1 MSNASNNQ
9 GRAYEFVCL
18 NSLYVEISKIRPAK
32 ILENSSYQAAKN
44 AWGVLA
50 SGEQEL
56 YTLSAKSTIETI
68 FALEPNIVEQSSDIL
83 NLYIQNDRHGEEADV
98 RDIII
103 ERKDIIWEIGLSIK
117 HNHMAVKH
125 SRIAKTLDFGLRWYN
140 IPCSQTYWND
150 VGPIF
155 NFLESEKAKGSYFRD
170 LKSKEADVYI
180 PLLNAFIK
188 EITLRVKENRDVPR
202 RMVEYL
208 LSKYD
213 FYKVISIDSKRI
225 TTIQSFNMY
234 GTLNLPSRE
243 LQPTIKVPIINLP
256 TILLHI
262 GFKPGSKT
270 TIVMC
275 FDNGWQF
282 SFRIHNAKD
291 IIETSLKFDI
301 QIVGIPADVNIKYN
315 CKW

>member
-9 GRAYEFVCL
+9 GRAYEFVCI
-18 NSLYVEISKIRPAK
+18 NSLYDAINKIRPAK
-32 ILENSSYQAAKN
+32 IIRNSSYIAAEN
-44 AWGVLA
+44 AWQTLTQN
-50 SGEQEL
+50 EQTL
-56 YTLSAKSTIETI
+56 YSLSAKSTIETI
-68 FALEPNIVEQSSDIL
+68 FGLEPNIVEQSPDIL
-83 NLYIQNDRHGEEADV
+83 SLFIQNDQHGEDADV

-125 SRIAKTLDFGLRWYN
+125 SRIAQTLDFGSKWYD
-140 IPCSQTYWND
+140 IPCSPTYWSD
-150 VGPIF
+150 VKSTF
-155 NFLESEKAKGSYFRD
+155 DFLKREKEKGTYFRD
-170 LKSKEADVYI
+170 LSSKEDEVYV

-188 EITLRVKENRDVPR
+188 EISLQVQKNKDVPR

-234 GTLNLPSRE
+234 GTLNLPSRVSK
-243 LQPTIKVPIINLP
+243 PTIKVPVINLP
-256 TILLHI
+256 TTLLHI

-270 TIVMC
+270 TAIMC

-291 IIETSLKFDI
+291 IVETSLKFDI
-301 QIVGIPADVNIKYN
+301 QIVGMPADVNIKYN